1 MVRILGLLLCC
12 GLIVFG
18 QLPVPPERINWTIDP
33 RISARPMPV
42 ISPAVVVEELA
53 AEAHQDGPMVRIAL
67 SLTLRNRTPVEK
79 GFELLLPLGA
89 EAVANAF
96 DLKVDGKAL
105 EGQVL
110 TAIKAREIYQ
120 QLTRRLRD
128 PGLLEHYGDALF
140 RASIFP
146 VPANG
151 TVVATLVYTTMTGLE
166 GDLAHVRIPL
176 TAFRN
181 GGIPIAKAHVKGSVT
196 SDHPITSLYSPTMP
210 ITSLGSKQEGA
221 RHRATFQWSA
231 DGFRADSDFSLFSR
245 ARGEAALCDAIILS
259 ERPDAKEDGYFMA
272 ALQGI
277 PQMHSTPEPRDVVFV
292 LDKSGSM
299 QGDKIAQAKKALQF
313 MVERLRPTD
322 RFNLVIYSNTV
333 QLFQAGLQ
341 PASPDLVRAA
351 VAHIETITAEGGTN
365 IEGALSSGLG
375 LFSDSSSVHQMIFLT
390 DGLPTVGERDRHKL
404 CEMART
410 SNKQQVRLVAF
421 GVGFDVNGVLL
432 DSLAVQNHGLSE
444 YVLPGENIEE
454 RVPGFYQRMQNPLV
468 TDAVVSFEGA
478 HIHDTYPRHVGDL
491 YEGERMLLVGRYRL
505 PTAVSGE
512 KPAGDG
518 AQNTA
523 AKLIVTGKR
532 RGEAV
537 RLEFAMNL
545 ALQARAGEQEMVA
558 RMWAAKKVGF
568 LVDEIRLNGHNQEL
582 VDAIVKIGTR
592 FGILTEYTSFLAAEE
607 TDLLAFGDNR
617 LRAGIE
623 LKDRGQV
630 ESGSAGVAQAFNSKK
645 AQRDQSLDS
654 TANTWVGA
662 DGKNVQLEGVQCT
675 NGFALWNRNGRWV
688 DSSIPKDAVVE
699 DVELFSDAFFALLD
713 KNPWLNRIVARTG
726 DVTCRVDTRYI
737 RFNQKAE
744 SN

>member
-1 MVRILGLLLCC
+1 MVRILGLVLCC
-12 GLIVFG
+12 GLIGFG
-18 QLPVPPERINWTIDP
+18 QQPVPPANSVVHFDP
-33 RISARPMPV
+33 RISARPLPTFC
-42 ISPAVVVEELA
+42 PPVVVEQLT
-53 AEAHQDGPMVRIAL
+53 AEAHQDGPMVKVSL
-67 SLTLRNRTPVEK
+67 SLILRNRIPLEQAY
-79 GFELLLPLGA
+79 ELLLPLGA

-110 TAIKAREIYQ
+110 SAAKAREIYQ
-120 QLTRRLRD
+120 QLTRRLKD
-128 PGLLEHYGDALF
+128 PGLLEHYGDSLF

-151 TVVATLVYTTMTGLE
+151 IVTATLSYTTMTGLE

-181 GGIPIAKAHVKGSVT
+181 GGVPIAKASVKGSVT

-210 ITSLGSKQEGA
+210 ITSMGSQQEGA

-245 ARGEAALCDAIILS
+245 ARGEAAICDAIILS
-259 ERPDAKEDGYFMA
+259 ERPDAKDDGYFMA

-277 PQMHSTPEPRDVVFV
+277 PQAHTAPEPRDVVFV

-322 RFNLVIYSNTV
+322 RFNLVIYSNSV
-333 QLFQAGLQ
+333 QLFQEGLQ
-341 PASPDLVRAA
+341 PATPDCVRAA

-365 IEGALSSGLG
+365 IEGALTMGLG
-375 LFSDSSSVHQMIFLT
+375 LFTASASVHQMVFLT
-390 DGLPTVGERDRHKL
+390 DGLPTVGERDRHKI
-404 CEMART
+404 CAMTCAA
-410 SNKQQVRLVAF
+410 NKQQVRLVAF

-432 DSLAVQNHGLSE
+432 DSLAVQNRGLSE

-478 HIHDTYPRHVGDL
+478 NIHDTYPRHVGDL

-505 PTAVSGE
+505 PTTGSDE
-512 KPAGDG
+512 KPVAD
-518 AQNTA
+518 AVRNAA
-523 AKLIVTGKR
+523 AKLVVTGKR
-532 RGEAV
+532 RGEPV
-537 RLEFAMNL
+537 RLEFSMNL

-592 FGILTEYTSFLAAEE
+592 FGILTEYTSFLAAED

-617 LRAGIE
+617 LRAGVE
-623 LKDRGQV
+623 LQDRGRA
-630 ESGSAGVAQAFNSKK
+630 EAGSAGVAQAFNTKK
-645 AQRDQSLDS
+645 AQRDQSLDA

-662 DGKNVQLEGVQCT
+662 DGKNVQLDGVQCT
-675 NGFALWNRNGRWV
+675 NGFSLWNRNGRWV
-688 DSSIPKDAVVE
+688 DANIPKDAVVE

-737 RFNQKAE
+737 RFNQKIE
-744 SN
+744 GN